1 MAAAVSIKGQKRE
14 LGTKGK
20 LNQLKKG
27 EYVPGVV
34 YGKDQEAVPIA
45 INLRYINKIFGTHG
59 ARGLF
64 SLEIEGEAK
73 PVTVLLREAQRH
85 PVSRKLV
92 HLDFLAVDMNEE
104 ITSEVPIFIEGE
116 EGVAKKGGILQLGVK
131 EVEVECLPKNLPE
144 QIICDISSLEIGEHI
159 AVGDL
164 KAPPGVKI
172 ISDPESI
179 VVTVLAPKKTGEEAP
194 EEEEG

>member
-1 MAAAVSIKGQKRE
+1 MAANVNIKGQKRE

-34 YGKDQEAVPIA
+34 YGKDREAVPIA
-45 INLRYINKIFGTHG
+45 INLRYINKIFSTHG

-64 SLEIEGEAK
+64 ALEIEGEAK

-85 PVSRKLV
+85 PVTRKLV

-104 ITSEVPIFIEGE
+104 ITSQVPVVIKGE
-116 EGVAKKGGILQLGVK
+116 DVILKKGGILQLGIK
-131 EVEVECLPKNLPE
+131 EVEVECLPAKLPE
-144 QIICDISSLEIGEHI
+144 QIVCDISSLEIGDHI

-164 KAPPGVKI
+164 KAPEGVKI

-194 EEEEG
+194 EEA